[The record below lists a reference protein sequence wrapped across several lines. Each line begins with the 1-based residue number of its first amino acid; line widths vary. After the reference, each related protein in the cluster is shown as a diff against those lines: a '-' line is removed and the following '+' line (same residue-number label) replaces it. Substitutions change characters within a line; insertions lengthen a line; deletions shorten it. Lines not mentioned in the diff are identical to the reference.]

1 MADYKRGSERK
12 PRPGA
17 GRPKGSG
24 ARPGGPKIS
33 AGILPFLKPP
43 ASELDPGNGAR
54 EAMIEIMWRSAMF
67 PVEMAAAGADA
78 FLAAL
83 LIFGFKVVP
92 IGFTPDDGRPAA

>member
-1 MADYKRGSERK
+1 
-12 PRPGA
+12 
-17 GRPKGSG
+17 
-24 ARPGGPKIS
+24 
-33 AGILPFLKPP
+33 
-43 ASELDPGNGAR
+43 
-54 EAMIEIMWRSAMF
+54 MIEIMWRSAMF